1 MADPGVAPP
10 RLAALTGEERA
21 VVAAGLGFVVAV
33 SLVAGQDAVRDTAAR
48 LMAELQGAAVPQSV
62 AEAPAPVEPS
72 NEDAERVA
80 RAIVR
85 FVGFSWADIGG
96 EHQQYRIAQA
106 RAAIIADRTR
116 PR

>member
-1 MADPGVAPP
+1 MADRGVAPP
-10 RLAALTGEERA
+10 RLAALTGEESA
-21 VVAAGLGFVVAV
+21 VVAAGLGFVVTV

-48 LMAELQGAAVPQSV
+48 LMAELQGAAPA

-72 NEDAERVA
+72 DEDIERVA
-80 RAIVR
+80 RAIA
-85 FVGFSWADIGG
+85 ADR
-96 EHQQYRIAQA
+96 YRPSDAAEMWPEWCDAA